1 MKNTTH
7 ETIVDQIHSIL
18 LEYDI
23 PPHLIGYNLL
33 AEAISIKLSDPYS
46 SIKSIYATIAAKCR
60 KTVRSVARD
69 LDYAIKQAHNLGNI
83 LHLPEEQLFNSRVIS
98 ILAIHIKTSIC
109 PPPPCGVSRKQQKNR
124 AAITDRPNSRYQSRL
139 IGNET
144 PQKSEQEKRRPPR
157 RRYKYER

>member
-7 ETIVDQIHSIL
+7 ETIVDQVHSIL
-18 LEYDI
+18 IEYDI

-46 SIKSIYATIAAKCR
+46 SIKSIYATIAAKCH

-98 ILAIHIKTSIC
+98 FLAIHIKTNIC
-109 PPPPCGVSRKQQKNR
+109 PPPPCGMSCKQRKNR
-124 AAITDRPNSRYQSRL
+124 TAITDRPIFPLPIAAFQL
-139 IGNET
+139 
-144 PQKSEQEKRRPPR
+144 
-157 RRYKYER
+157 